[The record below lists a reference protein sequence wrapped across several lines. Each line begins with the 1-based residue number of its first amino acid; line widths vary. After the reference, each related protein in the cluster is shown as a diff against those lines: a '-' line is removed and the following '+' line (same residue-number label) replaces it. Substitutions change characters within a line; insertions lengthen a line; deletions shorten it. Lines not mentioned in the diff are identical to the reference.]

1 MRNMYLSAQTMLID
15 VPSIICSL
23 SHKEQMTRFATNG
36 EKDLAH
42 DYNFV
47 PWKIML
53 FDCFSENNFRQSIRV
68 RLER

>member
-42 DYNFV
+42 DHNFV
-47 PWKIML
+47 SWKIML
-53 FDCFSENNFRQSIRV
+53 LDRFSKNDLRESV
-68 RLER
+68 